1 MRKEEVKRRACYF
14 DGLFVLCLILYSCL
28 KDESDWELQK
38 TSNGVIKG
46 KNRELSLEAALSWY
60 EANQT
65 PVVSTRS
72 VDTKFELLSKLHWEK
87 GLESRKEKFE
97 VVEVPL
103 LNKGGAVLMD
113 SQTMEKC
120 KETERGKIRNISR
133 MVIIKNLETGEIINF
148 VMHIIGTYDYLM
160 NAKHFEEN
168 SYLYRDPHFSGSVY
182 FYESEGSLVNGWKYE
197 DGKIVATIKQGTK
210 EGVQMQTEAASRG
223 FTVHV
228 CHFENILVEYN
239 DCNPTLYQDP
249 EYGLEIGIECRK
261 KTKWETVEVCEDIY
275 YDESGNSQTWYPED
289 NNNHNGGGGGGSTN
303 GGYIPKTPKAKA
315 IFRNSKMT
323 ENNWEALE
331 KMLNK
336 MTGTSI
342 GNALY
347 NKIVET
353 LSSKTIIL
361 EFVENSN
368 SLFDPSLSTI
378 KLRTDASSGVLFHEM
393 FHLLQSYTEQE
404 TWNGSALN
412 RDVEAH
418 LAQQIYINSL
428 PESERIWWREK
439 SKKDA
444 RWNATR
450 ELTGYIDENGK
461 LRPEFNEV
469 RLQKLLE
476 NRVIKSF
483 RRVGYTANNYPWLNS
498 RIGTS
503 NFNTIRIL
511 SQ

>member
-1 MRKEEVKRRACYF
+1 MRKEKVKRRACYF
-14 DGLFVLCLILYSCL
+14 GGLLVLCLILYSCL

-72 VDTKFELLSKLHWEK
+72 VDTKFELLSKLHWGK

-168 SYLYRDPHFSGSVY
+168 SYLYREPHFSGSVY
-182 FYESEGSLVNGWKYE
+182 FYEPEGSLVNGWKYE
-197 DGKIVATIKQGTK
+197 DGKIVATIKQGTE

-323 ENNWEALE
+323 ENNWEVLE

-336 MTGTSI
+336 MYKTSI
-342 GNALY
+342 GY
-347 NKIVET
+347 NFYNILLSELEGKTAIITFPLKRKIP
-353 LSSKTIIL
+353 SS
-361 EFVENSN
+361 
-368 SLFDPSLSTI
+368 
-378 KLRTDASSGVLFHEM
+378 
-393 FHLLQSYTEQE
+393 
-404 TWNGSALN
+404 
-412 RDVEAH
+412 
-418 LAQQIYINSL
+418 YI
-428 PESERIWWREK
+428 RM
-439 SKKDA
+439 
-444 RWNATR
+444 
-450 ELTGYIDENGK
+450 
-461 LRPEFNEV
+461 
-469 RLQKLLE
+469 
-476 NRVIKSF
+476 
-483 RRVGYTANNYPWLNS
+483 
-498 RIGTS
+498 
-503 NFNTIRIL
+503 
-511 SQ
+511 

>member
-1 MRKEEVKRRACYF
+1 MRKEKVKRRACYF
-14 DGLFVLCLILYSCL
+14 GGLLVLCLILYSCL

-46 KNRELSLEAALSWY
+46 KNRELSLDAALSWY

-113 SQTMEKC
+113 SQTMEKY
-120 KETERGKIRNISR
+120 KETELGKIRNISR

-197 DGKIVATIKQGTK
+197 DGKIVATIKQGTE

-261 KTKWETVEVCEDIY
+261 KTKWETVEVCEDI
-275 YDESGNSQTWYPED
+275 
-289 NNNHNGGGGGGSTN
+289 
-303 GGYIPKTPKAKA
+303 
-315 IFRNSKMT
+315 
-323 ENNWEALE
+323 
-331 KMLNK
+331 
-336 MTGTSI
+336 
-342 GNALY
+342 
-347 NKIVET
+347 
-353 LSSKTIIL
+353 
-361 EFVENSN
+361 
-368 SLFDPSLSTI
+368 
-378 KLRTDASSGVLFHEM
+378 
-393 FHLLQSYTEQE
+393 
-404 TWNGSALN
+404 
-412 RDVEAH
+412 
-418 LAQQIYINSL
+418 
-428 PESERIWWREK
+428 
-439 SKKDA
+439 
-444 RWNATR
+444 
-450 ELTGYIDENGK
+450 
-461 LRPEFNEV
+461 
-469 RLQKLLE
+469 
-476 NRVIKSF
+476 
-483 RRVGYTANNYPWLNS
+483 
-498 RIGTS
+498 
-503 NFNTIRIL
+503 
-511 SQ
+511 